1 MAPRQI
7 ETHKQ
12 EQTTQIELHE
22 HMVDVAQ
29 WKNTRLPTQGL
40 RVRSPLTPTK
50 ITKNGDMY
58 WFFPVK
64 NAPVYQ
70 CVTLGTLY
78 IMCGGRCSILH
89 YGPLIKTNNMY
100 APTPNGQTVQVRR

>member
-22 HMVDVAQ
+22 HMVDLAQ

-40 RVRSPLTPTK
+40 RV
-50 ITKNGDMY
+50 
-58 WFFPVK
+58 
-64 NAPVYQ
+64 
-70 CVTLGTLY
+70 
-78 IMCGGRCSILH
+78 
-89 YGPLIKTNNMY
+89 
-100 APTPNGQTVQVRR
+100 

>member
-12 EQTTQIELHE
+12 EKTTQIELHE
-22 HMVDVAQ
+22 HMVDLAH

-40 RVRSPLTPTK
+40 RVRSPLK
-50 ITKNGDMY
+50 LLKKGDMY

-70 CVTLGTLY
+70 CVTLCTLN
-78 IMCGGRCSILH
+78 IMCGRRCSILH
-89 YGPLIKTNNMY
+89 YGPLIETNNMY
-100 APTPNGQTVQVRR
+100 APTPNGKTVRVRR